1 MARRT
6 AVVWA
11 AEDTAASLH
20 AQYRTEPVRVQRLCG
35 WGWIREALK
44 GPARRHSSFTS
55 IANWY
60 HAVQPSVA
68 TVHPWW

>member
-44 GPARRHSSFTS
+44 DLPDDTQVSQA
-55 IANWY
+55 
-60 HAVQPSVA
+60 
-68 TVHPWW
+68 